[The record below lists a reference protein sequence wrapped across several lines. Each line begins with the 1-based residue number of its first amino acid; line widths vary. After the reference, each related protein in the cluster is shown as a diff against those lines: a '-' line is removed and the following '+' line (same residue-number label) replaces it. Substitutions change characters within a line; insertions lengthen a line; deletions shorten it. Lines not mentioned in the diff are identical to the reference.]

1 MLGVAD
7 MDEDVLRIVQE
18 AATAAAPTEP
28 PLSDPN
34 NGS

>member
-7 MDEDVLRIVQE
+7 MDEDVLSMVRE
-18 AATAAAPTEP
+18 AAAAPAEL
-28 PLSDPN
+28 PLSDPS